1 MESTNNDIDFLINEY
16 LHCFYLPKL
25 ITFKV
30 LNKIFLPKFL
40 KSKTFSK
47 YVNELING
55 SQFKVD
61 KVKQSKT
68 KADDKQDD
76 ETALFIKNPND
87 LDLLWQR
94 PKPSMQIGQIDSYG
108 RYKTSL
114 DHESFIIAPS
124 NKSLPMKFFNMLNLN
139 EQENGQSEEEMAFK
153 VAEMLVNDVVQN
165 NRLNV

>member
-1 MESTNNDIDFLINEY
+1 
-16 LHCFYLPKL
+16 
-25 ITFKV
+25 
-30 LNKIFLPKFL
+30 
-40 KSKTFSK
+40 
-47 YVNELING
+47 VNELING